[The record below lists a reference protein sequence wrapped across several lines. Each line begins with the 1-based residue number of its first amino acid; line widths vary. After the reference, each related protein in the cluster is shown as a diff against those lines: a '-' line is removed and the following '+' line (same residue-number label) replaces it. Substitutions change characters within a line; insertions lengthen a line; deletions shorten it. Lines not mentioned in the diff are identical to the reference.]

1 MGGLSMNSLQRLG
14 WFLSGLA
21 FWACASHGIDVAIF
35 RGNTQKQRL
44 ERQVVVDGKKLRT
57 SVDNAV
63 KRIDRETMRKLEEF
77 GYAKN
82 GEMIKPYPVPS
93 FVEEANE

>member
-1 MGGLSMNSLQRLG
+1 MNSLQRLG

-44 ERQVVVDGKKLRT
+44 ERQVVVDGKKKWEVIFPTDEVFSDMQCMHKYDAQRAQKYI
-57 SVDNAV
+57 NKCMQAGV
-63 KRIDRETMRKLEEF
+63 KPD
-77 GYAKN
+77 
-82 GEMIKPYPVPS
+82 
-93 FVEEANE
+93 